1 MKNLKEYITKKDII
15 IVLIFILIIGAVSY
29 KISAAYKTDIAKQ
42 QLLLETKEKEVETAN
57 ILAAKRSK
65 IEIIKNQIA
74 NANDLKDDFKKDK
87 EQAIKI
93 EEANIWYIRCL
104 EAEGQLELWSKQYE
118 LECYPYQY
126 DIMFDSYNEDVYKD
140 LEKFATY
147 NLEQTKF
154 ELGL

>member
-104 EAEGQLELWSKQYE
+104 EAEGQLEL
-118 LECYPYQY
+118 
-126 DIMFDSYNEDVYKD
+126 
-140 LEKFATY
+140 
-147 NLEQTKF
+147 
-154 ELGL
+154 